1 MSARRTSLT
10 RTMGVGE
17 SMTFDGGRIVM
28 TVEKR
33 YGQKA
38 RIRFELAA
46 DVVIEK
52 PGGIPVRVD
61 AIPTLTEAV

>member
-1 MSARRTSLT
+1 MS
-10 RTMGVGE
+10 
-17 SMTFDGGRIVM
+17 FDGGRIRM

-38 RIRFELAA
+38 RIRFDLAA

-52 PGGIPVRVD
+52 PGGAPVPV
-61 AIPTLTEAV
+61 ASIPTLVDVV